1 MITGIFWPITRKN
14 YFFWPM
20 LALIPLMVGDV
31 ITTTLAIRSG
41 FEEQNP
47 LLSYLIQ
54 DPALHFLFKVT
65 LPFLILFL
73 CIFIYFTERRYAGSL
88 SPPSMTLLELAK
100 ISIFIFLF
108 TDCIIYTS
116 IIVNNLF
123 LISG

>member
-1 MITGIFWPITRKN
+1 
-14 YFFWPM
+14 
-20 LALIPLMVGDV
+20 
-31 ITTTLAIRSG
+31 
-41 FEEQNP
+41 
-47 LLSYLIQ
+47 
-54 DPALHFLFKVT
+54 VT

-73 CIFIYFTERRYAGSL
+73 CIFIYFSERRYAGSL